1 MKILQWNKKTSNEA
15 TINITKS
22 FWRFP
27 WRYNQGSFIGYNL
40 CRINT
45 QSSRNILV
53 KKTKSPWKDCYQTAE
68 PSNVTIQKSSK
79 NTRGGNIFLV
89 IWRFFQ
95 QIRTLITDIGE
106 ILNDDEFFA
115 NTVDPLTEG
124 VEQRRKRHLLKNVI
138 HKVKVVG
145 CKKLMNT
152 GKRW

>member
-1 MKILQWNKKTSNEA
+1 M
-15 TINITKS
+15 
-22 FWRFP
+22 
-27 WRYNQGSFIGYNL
+27 
-40 CRINT
+40 
-45 QSSRNILV
+45 
-53 KKTKSPWKDCYQTAE
+53 
-68 PSNVTIQKSSK
+68 
-79 NTRGGNIFLV
+79 

-106 ILNDDEFFA
+106 ILNDDKFFA

-152 GKRW
+152 GKR